1 MSFLPL
7 RAEELRIGLYV
18 KLVGS
23 WFKHPFP
30 ANTFKIQTSKDLAI
44 LRGLRNFK
52 ILYDPDWSDPPEL
65 PELPEEVDQELEAFE
80 DSPDS
85 QPTPDSTTPP
95 ENSSGPATQLDNRRL
110 AFEQRRQKVIEA
122 EKAYNEVLRDNK
134 AVILEVKAGYL
145 RGATK
150 AEELVK
156 SLGNLLVG
164 SDGTLIALMNLMGVN
179 EIGEEFYYHSLNVAI
194 LSMAI
199 AHEFDL
205 SQEQVIGIGMGAL
218 FHDIGEMASQTRSLY
233 KVSDLTPK
241 ERQAIT
247 QHPKRGREMLEKGFN
262 FPKPALEAISQHHE
276 RLNGTGYPLGLKEN
290 ALHLYSKIIMVAD
303 AYDELSNNPQ
313 LEKSLTPYQALS
325 YLYSR
330 REEEFW
336 EEAVGA
342 LIRNLGV
349 YPPSSLV
356 EMTDGS
362 IGIVSTINLLERMK
376 PTVMLYA
383 PDIPRD
389 EALIVDLAQDNSIDI
404 KQCLCPKDVPK
415 GVWKYLNPRGM
426 ISYFAVP
433 EETKS
438 AAFSHPK

>member
-7 RAEELRIGLYV
+7 RAEDLRIGLYV

-30 ANTFKIQTSKDLAI
+30 TNTFKIQTSKDLAI

-52 ILYDPDWSDPPEL
+52 IHYDPDWSDPHEIPKEA
-65 PELPEEVDQELEAFE
+65 DQELEAFE

-85 QPTPDSTTPP
+85 TTPP
-95 ENSSGPATQLDNRRL
+95 EDSSGPATQLDNRRL
-110 AFEQRRQKVIEA
+110 AFEQRRQKVVET
-122 EKAYNEVLRDNK
+122 EKAYTEVLRQNK
-134 AVILEVKAGYL
+134 GIMLEVKAGYL

-164 SDGTLIALMNLMGVN
+164 SDGTLVALMNLMGVN
-179 EIGEEFYYHSLNVAI
+179 EIGEEFFYHSLNVAI

-205 SQEQVIGIGMGAL
+205 PQEQVIGIGMGAL
-218 FHDIGEMASQTRSLY
+218 FHDIGEMDGQTSSLH
-233 KVSDLTPK
+233 KVSDLTPM
-241 ERQAIT
+241 ERRAIT
-247 QHPKRGREMLEKGFN
+247 QHPKRGLEMLENGFN
-262 FPKPALEAISQHHE
+262 FPKSALEAIAQHHE

-303 AYDELSNNPQ
+303 TYDELCNNPQ
-313 LEKSLTPYQALS
+313 LEKSMTPYQALS

-336 EEAVGA
+336 KEAVVA
-342 LIRNLGV
+342 LIHNLGV

-362 IGIVSTINLLERMK
+362 IGIISTINLLDRMK

-383 PDIPRD
+383 PNIPRD
-389 EALIVDLAQDNSIDI
+389 EALIVDLAQDTSIGI

-415 GVWKYLNPRGM
+415 GVWKFLNPRGM
-426 ISYFAVP
+426 ISHFAVS

-438 AAFSHPK
+438 AAFSYPK